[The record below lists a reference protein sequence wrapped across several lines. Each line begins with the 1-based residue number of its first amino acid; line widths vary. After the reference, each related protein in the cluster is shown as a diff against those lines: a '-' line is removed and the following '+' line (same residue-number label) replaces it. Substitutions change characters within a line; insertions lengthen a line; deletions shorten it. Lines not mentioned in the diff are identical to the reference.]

1 MKTLNDYIRES
12 LLDDEEELIGRSI
25 KDSQNPFL
33 MLKYDYINNGKI
45 SYLGSVDEIKKLFDR
60 FKVMDNI
67 PMNDHLYLAAFR
79 DSLAIEIDGYA
90 ECLITVSPNYMR
102 ENSTTFINTQKKYKE
117 FNKESNTILFQEWF
131 GQDNGFIEIM
141 FKTKAKY
148 LKWIREFTKK
158 YNMKKIDDFM
168 YFL

>member
-1 MKTLNDYIRES
+1 MKTLNDYIKES
-12 LLDDEEELIGRSI
+12 ILDDEEELIGRSI
-25 KDSQNPFL
+25 KNTQNPFL
-33 MLKYDYINNGKI
+33 MIKYDYINNGKI
-45 SYLGSVDEIKKLFDR
+45 SHTGSIIEIQKIFDR

-67 PMNDHLYLAAFR
+67 PMNDELYLAAFR
-79 DSLAIEIDGYA
+79 NSLGVEIDGYA
-90 ECLITVSPNYMR
+90 ECLIEISKNYMK
-102 ENSTTFINTQKKYKE
+102 ENNSTFINTQNKYKE
-117 FNKESNTILFQEWF
+117 FNKDSNIISFQEWF
-131 GQDNGFIEIM
+131 GKDNGFIEIM

>member
-1 MKTLNDYIRES
+1 MKSLYES
-12 LLDDEEELIGRSI
+12 ILDDEEELIGRSI
-25 KDSQNPFL
+25 KDTQNPFL
-33 MLKYDYINNGKI
+33 IIKYDYINNGKI
-45 SYLGSVDEIKKLFDR
+45 WNSGSIIEIQKIFDQY
-60 FKVMDNI
+60 KVMDNI
-67 PMNDHLYLAAFR
+67 PMNKSLYLAAFR
-79 DSLAIEIDGYA
+79 DSLGVEIDGYA
-90 ECLITVSPNYMR
+90 ECLIEISKNYIK
-102 ENSTTFINTQKKYKE
+102 ENNSTFINTQNKYKE
-117 FNKESNTILFQEWF
+117 FNKDSNIISFQEWF